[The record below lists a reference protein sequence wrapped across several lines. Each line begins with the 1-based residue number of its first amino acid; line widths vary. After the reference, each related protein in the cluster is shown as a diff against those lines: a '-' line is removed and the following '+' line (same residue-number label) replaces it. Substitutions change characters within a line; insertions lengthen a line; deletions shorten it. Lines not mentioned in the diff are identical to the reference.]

1 MQPRL
6 ASNLLLAEA
15 DLELL
20 VLFYLHLPR
29 AGFRAGHRHSLL
41 RWFEFEISV
50 GLWLV
55 AETSVPETLG
65 IVYGD
70 QAVGATL
77 LFLSSLPCR
86 SRLDHGDSIPESP
99 EGLVTWY
106 ILGISDWS
114 PFRQT
119 FHLWQWLRVE

>member
-70 QAVGATL
+70 QAVPSCFCLRYLAGADSTTVTQS
-77 LFLSSLPCR
+77 LS
-86 SRLDHGDSIPESP
+86 
-99 EGLVTWY
+99 
-106 ILGISDWS
+106 
-114 PFRQT
+114 
-119 FHLWQWLRVE
+119 HLRA